1 VTTIK
6 CPPPD
11 RDCLWRVSGY
21 SRALRKHVRHV
32 GLVRAPDNESALR
45 QAVKLYGG
53 RYSDLTVGETPL
65 ATL

>member
-1 VTTIK
+1 VTTK

-11 RDCLWRVSGY
+11 PDCLWRVSGF
-21 SRALRKHVRHV
+21 SKALRKPVRHV
-32 GLVRAPDNESALR
+32 GLVRAPDSDAALR
-45 QAVKLYGG
+45 LAVALYGS